1 MPGSKEA
8 DFGVPQACAALL
20 SDLKY
25 VRVAKAEHGD
35 RLSARPR
42 ADRPPSMRAGDQC
55 CPVTVIRLG
64 ERAYVLVFGCRLGG
78 VGNHV
83 DLRGSGELRGFEPLA
98 SAV

>member
-8 DFGVPQACAALL
+8 DSGVPQACAALL

-55 CPVTVIRLG
+55 CPVTVIRL
-64 ERAYVLVFGCRLGG
+64 RRTC
-78 VGNHV
+78 
-83 DLRGSGELRGFEPLA
+83 LRFSVWVQARRSRKSRRFARTGWWS
-98 SAV
+98 